1 MDHMGWNENE
11 KREEKN
17 QGEELMTDSF
27 FEDEEPEDEVVTLR
41 KKTKNLLSLLI
52 LVGGLFIGS
61 LYVDVAGLVSK
72 SGFSP
77 RVLAT
82 TDVVSANGKTWVA
95 YSEPIVHVTAL
106 TDSTCEECNID
117 EAIVS
122 FRRAMPTISVEK
134 VDIDTDASAKTIA
147 SAHGI
152 KSVPAFI
159 FSKEIA
165 DTAIFEQAGQ
175 AFKKSEK
182 GDDYVL
188 DIAQVG
194 IPAGRYLETP
204 EVESQD
210 FQMGSS
216 DAKVH
221 IVEFSDFE
229 CPYCK
234 AFQTTIEDV
243 VKEYGDQVFFAYKH
257 YPLPI
262 HPLADAASNAAL
274 CAKDQEKFQ
283 EYGDLLFSKQE
294 EWSKL
299 TDPSTT
305 FERYARQLGLTASTF
320 SDCIENKTHQ
330 DQIDADKIVAESFG
344 LTGTPGTFVNGR
356 FLNGAVT
363 KDDLKKAID
372 AELGVGE
379 E

>member
-1 MDHMGWNENE
+1 MGWNEGE
-11 KREEKN
+11 KREEKEQDN
-17 QGEELMTDSF
+17 MEMNSF
-27 FEDEEPEDEVVTLR
+27 FDEEPEDEVVVLR
-41 KKTKNLLSLLI
+41 KKSKNLLSLLI

-77 RVLAT
+77 RILST

-95 YSEPIVHVTAL
+95 YSEPIVRVTAL
-106 TDSTCEECNID
+106 TDSTCKDCNID

-122 FRRAMPTISVEK
+122 FRRAMPTISVEQL
-134 VDIDTDASAKTIA
+134 DIDKDASAKTIA
-147 SAHGI
+147 AAHGI

-165 DTAIFEQAGQ
+165 DTAIFEQASQ
-175 AFKKSEK
+175 AFKKSDK

-210 FQMGSS
+210 FQVGST

-221 IVEFSDFE
+221 IVEFSDFQ

-234 AFQTTIEDV
+234 AFQTTIDDV
-243 VKEYGDQVFFAYKH
+243 VKEYGDKVFFAYKN

-262 HPLADAASNAAL
+262 HPFAEPAANAAL

-283 EYGDLLFSKQE
+283 EYGDLLFSKQD

-299 TDPSTT
+299 SDPSAT
-305 FERYARQLGLTASTF
+305 FEKYARQLGLNSADF
-320 SDCIENKTHQ
+320 SDCLKNKSHQ
-330 DQIDADKIVAESFG
+330 AQIDADKAVAESFG

-372 AELGVGE
+372 EELGSSE
-379 E
+379 EK

>member
-1 MDHMGWNENE
+1 MGWNE
-11 KREEKN
+11 EEK
-17 QGEELMTDSF
+17 QGEEKQEDGMMADSF
-27 FEDEEPEDEVVTLR
+27 FDKEPEDELVTLR

-106 TDSTCEECNID
+106 TDSTCKECNID
-117 EAIVS
+117 EAIVT
-122 FRRAMPTISVEK
+122 FRRAIPTISVEK
-134 VDIDTDASAKTIA
+134 LDIDKDASAKTIVA
-147 SAHGI
+147 AHNI

-165 DTAIFEQAGQ
+165 DTAVFEQVGQ
-175 AFKKSEK
+175 AFKKSDN

-210 FQMGSS
+210 FQIGSS

-221 IVEFSDFE
+221 IVEFSDFQ

-243 VKEYGDQVFFAYKH
+243 VKEYGDQVFFVYKH

-262 HPLADAASNAAL
+262 HQFAESASNAAL
-274 CAKDQEKFQ
+274 CAQDQDKFQ
-283 EYGDLLFSKQE
+283 EYGDLLFSKQD
-294 EWSKL
+294 EWSRL
-299 TDPSTT
+299 TDPSAT
-305 FERYARQLGLTASTF
+305 FEKYARQLGLDSVEF
-320 SDCIENKTHQ
+320 SDCLKNKKHQ
-330 DQIDADKIVAESFG
+330 DQIDADKTTAESFG

-372 AELGVGE
+372 AELGLGE
-379 E
+379 K